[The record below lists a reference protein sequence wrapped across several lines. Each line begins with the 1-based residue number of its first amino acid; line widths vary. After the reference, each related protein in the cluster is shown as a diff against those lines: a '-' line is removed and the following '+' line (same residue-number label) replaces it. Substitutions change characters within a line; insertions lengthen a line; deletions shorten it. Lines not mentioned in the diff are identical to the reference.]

1 MDRRKKKRPAPKGKS
16 EYAEC
21 VDRVFK
27 KWMTKEGRQEYH
39 LLTAPLLAER
49 REQYHIRPDELHPAS
64 LPRRPSRAGHF
75 SSRS

>member
-16 EYAEC
+16 EYAKC

-27 KWMTKEGRQEYH
+27 RWMTKKGKQEYH

-49 REQYHIRPDELHPAS
+49 REQYHIRPDELHPTE
-64 LPRRPSRAGHF
+64 LPRRPSRAGNF
-75 SSRS
+75 TPRN